1 MIQMEGVSRVFG
13 QAPNEVKAI
22 VDLNMSIQTGEY
34 VAIMG
39 PSGSGKS
46 TLLHLVGCL
55 DRPSSGRY
63 LLEDREISSLDD
75 TQLSRVRNE
84 VLGFVFQQFHLLPR
98 LNALKNVMLP
108 LIYAPQYPPDASE
121 KAGALLS
128 AVGLGAKLSARPGEL
143 SGGQQQRV
151 AIARALINEPSVIL
165 ADEPTGNLDQ
175 ESGKEILDIFE
186 KLNQDGRT
194 VIIVTHDPEVAN
206 RARRKIV
213 LEDGMLL
220 SDIPIGRT
228 QGGQA

>member
-46 TLLHLVGCL
+46 TLLNLVGCL

-108 LIYAPQYPPDASE
+108 LIYAPQYPPHASE

-165 ADEPTGNLDQ
+165 ADEPTGNLDK

-194 VIIVTHDPEVAN
+194 VIIVTHDPEVAD

>member
-1 MIQMEGVSRVFG
+1 MIQMESVSRVYG
-13 QAPNEVKAI
+13 RTPNDVKALM
-22 VDLNMSIQTGEY
+22 DLNISIQTGEY

-46 TLLHLVGCL
+46 TLLNIVGCL

-63 LLEDREISSLDD
+63 LLENREIANLDD
-75 TQLSRVRNE
+75 AQLSRVRNE

-108 LIYAPQYPPDASE
+108 LIYASQYPPDASE
-121 KAGALLS
+121 KAMALLS
-128 AVGLGAKLSARPGEL
+128 TVGLAAKLSARPGEL

-165 ADEPTGNLDQ
+165 ADEPTGNLDK
-175 ESGKEILDIFE
+175 ESSKEILDIFE

-194 VIIVTHDPEVAN
+194 VVIVTHDPEVAD
-206 RARRKIV
+206 RALRKIV
-213 LEDGMLL
+213 LEDGRIL
-220 SDIPIGRT
+220 SDIPIGHA
-228 QGGQA
+228 QGGSA

>member
-13 QAPNEVKAI
+13 RAPNEVKAI

-46 TLLHLVGCL
+46 TLLNLVGCL

-108 LIYAPQYPPDASE
+108 LIYAPQYPPHASE

-165 ADEPTGNLDQ
+165 ADEPTGNLDK

-194 VIIVTHDPEVAN
+194 VIIVTHDPEVAD

>member
-1 MIQMEGVSRVFG
+1 MIQMEGVSRIYG
-13 QAPNEVKAI
+13 QTPNEVKAI
-22 VDLNMSIQTGEY
+22 VELNMSIQTGEY

-46 TLLHLVGCL
+46 TLLNIVGCL

-63 LLEDREISSLDD
+63 LLEDREVSSLDD
-75 TQLSRVRNE
+75 TRLSRVRNE

-108 LIYAPQYPPDASE
+108 LIYAPQYPPHASE

-165 ADEPTGNLDQ
+165 ADEPTGNLDK

-194 VIIVTHDPEVAN
+194 VLIVTHDPEVAD
-206 RARRKIV
+206 RALRKIV

-220 SDIPIGRT
+220 SDTPIDRT
-228 QGGQA
+228 QGGKA

>member
-1 MIQMEGVSRVFG
+1 MIQMVGVSRVYG
-13 QAPNEVKAI
+13 QAPNDVKAI

-46 TLLHLVGCL
+46 TLLNLVGCL

-63 LLEDREISSLDD
+63 LLEDREIGSLDD

-108 LIYAPQYPPDASE
+108 LIYAPQYPLHASE

-151 AIARALINEPSVIL
+151 AIARALINEPAVIL
-165 ADEPTGNLDQ
+165 ADEPTGNLDK

-194 VIIVTHDPEVAN
+194 VVIVTHDPEVAD
-206 RARRKIV
+206 RAQRKIV
-213 LEDGMLL
+213 LEDGRIL
-220 SDIPIGRT
+220 SDIPIGQT
-228 QGGQA
+228 QGGKA